1 MSGGSPSAKSVNVL
15 LVEDNPADVEL
26 TRLSLEETRLA
37 HKLHVTQDGDQ
48 AMAFLKRR
56 APYAAA
62 PRPDLT
68 LLDLNLPRR
77 DGRAVLAEIKSDERL
92 KDIPVVILTTSAA
105 ERDIL
110 HAYRMHANSYI
121 TKPLGVEDWI
131 RLFRTLQEF
140 WFGAVTLPPG
150 PPSG

>member
-1 MSGGSPSAKSVNVL
+1 MSGGPPTAKPVNVL
-15 LVEDNPADVEL
+15 PVEDNPADVEL

-37 HKLHVTQDGDQ
+37 HNLHVTLDGDQ
-48 AMAFLKRR
+48 ALAFLNRR
-56 APYAAA
+56 EPYAAV

-92 KDIPVVILTTSAA
+92 KNIPVVILTTSAA

-110 HAYRMHANSYI
+110 HAYRLHANSYI
-121 TKPLGVEDWI
+121 TKPLGVDGWI

-150 PPSG
+150 PHSS

>member
-1 MSGGSPSAKSVNVL
+1 MTVNVL

-37 HKLHVTQDGDQ
+37 HNLHVMQNGDQ
-48 AMAFLKRR
+48 ALAFLNRR
-56 APYAAA
+56 FPYEAA

-68 LLDLNLPRR
+68 LLDLNLPGT
-77 DGRAVLAEIKSDERL
+77 DGRAVLAEIKSDEKL

-105 ERDIL
+105 DRDIL
-110 HAYRMHANSYI
+110 NAYRVHANSYI
-121 TKPLGVEDWI
+121 TKPLGVEGWI
-131 RLFRTLQEF
+131 RMFRTLQEF

-150 PPSG
+150 PFPG

>member
-1 MSGGSPSAKSVNVL
+1 M
-15 LVEDNPADVEL
+15 
-26 TRLSLEETRLA
+26 
-37 HKLHVTQDGDQ
+37 
-48 AMAFLKRR
+48 
-56 APYAAA
+56 
-62 PRPDLT
+62 
-68 LLDLNLPRR
+68 
-77 DGRAVLAEIKSDERL
+77 LAEIKSDERL